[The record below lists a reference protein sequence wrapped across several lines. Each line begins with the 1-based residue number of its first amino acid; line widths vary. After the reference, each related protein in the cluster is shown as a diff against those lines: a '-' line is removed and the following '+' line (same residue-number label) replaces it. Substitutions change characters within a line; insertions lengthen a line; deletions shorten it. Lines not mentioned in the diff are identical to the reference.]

1 MVARRIYYTTIC
13 LLTGAMLAL
22 TFFTATSP
30 AQALSLAEEEQIED
44 IITTFASEPELGM
57 TLLQDLAEE
66 NPELAILTILELAKR
81 DPENAVMAIVNLA
94 ETNPEVTVRALMA
107 IAEASEKLAETQPG
121 LAATLYAVLSESITQ
136 MIETAPDVAAV
147 AVQSIKQV
155 APEIGDSL
163 EEETVAAG
171 LESDYL
177 LAASPIMP

>member
-1 MVARRIYYTTIC
+1 MTGRRIYYTTIC

-22 TFFTATSP
+22 NSFTATSP

-44 IITTFASEPELGM
+44 IMTTFASEPGLAM

-66 NPELAILTILELAKR
+66 NPELAVLAILELAKR

-94 ETNPEVTVRALMA
+94 ETNPEVTIRGITA
-107 IAEASEKLAETQPG
+107 IAVASQELAETQPE
-121 LAATLYAVLSESITQ
+121 LTDALYAVLVESTTQ
-136 MIETAPDVAAV
+136 MIETAPVIAAII
-147 AVQSIKQV
+147 VQSINQA
-155 APEIGDSL
+155 APDIGALL
-163 EEETVAAG
+163 EVEMVAAG